1 MTIHIR
7 EAELR
12 QNVLIA
18 SYAQYEDAERA
29 VDLLSDYGF
38 PVRKMSIVGRGLEW
52 AEQIT
57 GRLTTASATARGAT
71 SGAGAGA
78 LVGWLFGTFDWMT
91 PLISWLLLVL
101 YGSVL
106 GALVGATVGW
116 LAHLGTGNRR
126 DVRPVPSFR
135 ARTYDLFVD
144 AEHADQAT
152 AALRSATNQGRGP
165 DA

>member
-1 MTIHIR
+1 MTIHTR
-7 EAELR
+7 ETELR

-18 SYAQYEDAERA
+18 SYSQYEDAERA
-29 VDLLSDYGF
+29 VDFLSDYGF
-38 PVRKMSIVGRGLEW
+38 PVRKMSIVGRGLEC

-57 GRLTTASATARGAT
+57 GRPTTASAAVRGAT
-71 SGAGAGA
+71 SGAVAGA
-78 LVGWLFGTFDWMT
+78 LVGWLFGWFDWMT

-106 GALVGATVGW
+106 GALVGAVVGW
-116 LAHLGTGNRR
+116 LAHLSTGGRR
-126 DVRPVPSFR
+126 DVHSVPSFR

-152 AALRSATNQGRGP
+152 AALRSASEQEG
-165 DA
+165 